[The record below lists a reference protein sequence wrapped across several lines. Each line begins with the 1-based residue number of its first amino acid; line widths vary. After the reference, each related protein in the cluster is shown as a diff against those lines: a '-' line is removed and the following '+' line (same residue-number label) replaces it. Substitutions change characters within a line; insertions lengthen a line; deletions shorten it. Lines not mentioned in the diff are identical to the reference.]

1 MIPGRALY
9 LPEWGITSVFDLV
22 VVFALEAEGTSPAS
36 EPWGRFANYQAR
48 ARGTSP
54 QRVHL
59 SRTHT
64 RATTTSTKNHQD
76 MLNTCYL
83 HSMIAPY
90 LSCPLQLRAYLM
102 QGLRDTPLFN
112 FVNS

>member
-22 VVFALEAEGTSPAS
+22 VVFALEVEGTPPAS
-36 EPWGRFANYQAR
+36 EPWGRLQITRR
-48 ARGTSP
+48 ARGTWP

-64 RATTTSTKNHQD
+64 RATTPSTKNHQD